1 MNSGLVVTWRAQ
13 RLIAAG
19 FSEREASV
27 LLRSGEIDLHAVLE
41 LIDRGCP
48 PWLAAR
54 ISAPIDSQLPR
65 NV

>member
-1 MNSGLVVTWRAQ
+1 MSNTRVAAWRVQ

-19 FSEREASV
+19 FSEREAFV
-27 LLRSGEIDLHAVLE
+27 LLRSGDIDLHAVLE

-54 ISAPIDSQLPR
+54 ISAPLDAQLPR
-65 NV
+65 TV